1 MGSQIVLSQGFR
13 CGVPSLGLW
22 NYFIVLYFIKCY
34 ALHPAMQF
42 VAMLCWI
49 MKQLLLLALA
59 CLLLCNYFLYT
70 QGWYHNCSYLLWWRC
85 HLFHHAIWWCLVR
98 DEKTSASCFQILWV
112 YSARTWRSGSRFQ
125 SDRRPA
131 LIVVNDLYDHVLH
144 PNAPVPLNQ
153 IYKCYKY
160 RLSLC
165 VNATDSWLSSYP
177 VVSS

>member
-98 DEKTSASCFQILWV
+98 DEKTSASCWWLD
-112 YSARTWRSGSRFQ
+112 
-125 SDRRPA
+125 SDFSHTMQFDGR
-131 LIVVNDLYDHVLH
+131 H
-144 PNAPVPLNQ
+144 PWNSIHNV
-153 IYKCYKY
+153 
-160 RLSLC
+160 R
-165 VNATDSWLSSYP
+165 P
-177 VVSS
+177 VVGKTLKLTSIQWQQPNCF